1 MGGKYVIFPL
11 STFGLSI
18 FSVIVGWF
26 STFWDMFIIGTY
38 WDGFLILAH
47 YWSDMSLWVLGLG
60 NPIRGLKENLSTTIA
75 RKIDDHFDNHQEETS
90 AGDWVGSSHLTAE
103 RTSGKESNIFH
114 KEVSMTMMPP
124 FSFLETDY
132 EKSNSFPTGGN
143 SSW

>member
-1 MGGKYVIFPL
+1 MGRKYVIFPL

-38 WDGFLILAH
+38 WDELIIGTYWDGFLILAH
-47 YWSDMSLWVLGLG
+47 WSDMSLWLLGLG
-60 NPIRGLKENLSTTIA
+60 NPIRGLKENLSTVIA
-75 RKIDDHFDNHQEETS
+75 RKIDDHLDNHQEETS

-114 KEVSMTMMPP
+114 KEVSIVIS
-124 FSFLETDY
+124 SF
-132 EKSNSFPTGGN
+132 
-143 SSW
+143 